1 MSETPALIIVATVIS
16 IIVCLM
22 RAPQKRGVV
31 VWFTG
36 IPASGKSTIAVEVE
50 RRLCGDYPVNNL
62 DSDDVRQ
69 NLTPDLGYSP
79 EDRDE
84 NTRRLAWMAKT
95 LARCGAIAL
104 VTCVSPKQYM
114 RERAGRMAEEA
125 GCEFIEVFVDCPV
138 EICQERD
145 PKGLYARAARGEVN
159 DIAGMHMP
167 YEAPNAPEVHCLT
180 HLQSVQDCT
189 QAVIAKLKEL
199 GYLALIPSPPLVP

>member
-1 MSETPALIIVATVIS
+1 MFETPALIIVATVIS

-36 IPASGKSTIAVEVE
+36 IPASGKSTIAVELE

-62 DSDDVRQ
+62 DSDDVRK

-95 LARCGAIAL
+95 LATCGAIAL

-114 RERAGRMAEEA
+114 RERARKMAEEA
-125 GCEFIEVFVDCPV
+125 ECKFIEVFVDCPV
-138 EICQERD
+138 EICQQRD
-145 PKGLYARAARGEVN
+145 PKELYARAARGEVN
-159 DIAGMHMP
+159 DIAGLHMP
-167 YEAPNAPEVHCLT
+167 YEAANDAEVHCAT
-180 HLQSVQDCT
+180 HRATVDECA
-189 QAVIAKLKEL
+189 QAVLDKLEE
-199 GYLALIPSPPLVP
+199 IDCIHPL